1 MTDITKCGGKGCKRK
16 KTCYRYTA
24 KAGML
29 QSYFLAN
36 PNQHNECEY
45 YWEVTNGVQRK
56 KETS

>member
-45 YWEVTNGVQRK
+45 YWEIKN
-56 KETS
+56 E